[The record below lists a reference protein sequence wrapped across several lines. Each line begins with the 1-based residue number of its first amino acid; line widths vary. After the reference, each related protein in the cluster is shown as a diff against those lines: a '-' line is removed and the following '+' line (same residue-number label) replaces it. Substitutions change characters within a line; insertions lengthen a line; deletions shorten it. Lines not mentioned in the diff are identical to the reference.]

1 MISVSKTFYFDFF
14 LTFKS
19 QFNTKMVLDKS
30 LAQNL
35 FSAICRGMRKN
46 ISFLVKFSQP
56 AITCSKLTIETLEQG
71 VKCVQ
76 N

>member
-35 FSAICRGMRKN
+35 FSAICRDMRKN